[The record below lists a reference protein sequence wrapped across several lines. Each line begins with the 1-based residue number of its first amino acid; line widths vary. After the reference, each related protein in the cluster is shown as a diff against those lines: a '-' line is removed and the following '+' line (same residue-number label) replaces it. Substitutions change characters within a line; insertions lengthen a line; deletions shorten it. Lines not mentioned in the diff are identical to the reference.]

1 LTVVEFLIDVLMHM
15 DQHLDLIIRD
25 YGIWTYAILFCIIF
39 LETGLVVTPFL
50 PGDSLLFAA
59 GTFAAIGSLHM
70 EWLIVLL
77 SVAAVAGD
85 TVNYWIGHA
94 VGPKAFTKE
103 KSRLLNREYL
113 ERTHRFYE
121 KYGGKTI
128 VIARF
133 IPIIRTFA
141 PFVAGIGCM
150 TYLRFIIFNVTG
162 GVAWIVLLTMGGY
175 FFGNIPFIKQHFSL
189 VILAI
194 IVISVLP
201 GIIEFLRQRHQY
213 KDVGQKLDP
222 NHQTKSEA

>member
-1 LTVVEFLIDVLMHM
+1 MTVLQFFIDFLMHM
-15 DQHLDLIIRD
+15 DLHLDLIIRD

-39 LETGLVVTPFL
+39 FETGLVVTPFL

-59 GTFAAIGSLHM
+59 GTFAAIGSLHI
-70 EWLIVLL
+70 EWLAVLL
-77 SVAAVAGD
+77 SVAAIAGD

-103 KSRLLNREYL
+103 KSRFFNKEYL

-150 TYLRFIIFNVTG
+150 SYLRFIILDRKS
-162 GVAWIVLLTMGGY
+162 GV
-175 FFGNIPFIKQHFSL
+175 
-189 VILAI
+189 
-194 IVISVLP
+194 
-201 GIIEFLRQRHQY
+201 
-213 KDVGQKLDP
+213 
-222 NHQTKSEA
+222 